1 MKGVIQ
7 TVDSWSHVAVIS
19 AENGQEYTMR
29 IEQWN
34 DKGNFPQIGQNVE
47 FMVAGSSAID
57 VNPDR
62 NAPSIQQQP
71 SSTFNNNTNPSLQ
84 ASHIAQNLS
93 DGVSQSVDFLS
104 NAFNQLPQVQ
114 EHSRKSEDEF
124 KSTDWIIKAV
134 KSSLN
139 FKGRSRRAEF
149 VNFVLFTIGIL
160 IVAKMLALSVGMLI
174 GGNLIYM
181 VAMLVLF
188 IPFVAVTTR
197 RLHDLNAT
205 GWLQVLLLLPVFN
218 LCFLI
223 FLMLKDSNAGPNKF
237 GNPVK

>member
-7 TVDSWSHVAVIS
+7 KVDSCSHVAVIL

-34 DKGNFPQIGQNVE
+34 DKGSFPQIGQNVE

-57 VNPDR
+57 VDPDS
-62 NAPSIQQQP
+62 NAPTIQQQ
-71 SSTFNNNTNPSLQ
+71 SSNTLNNNTNPSLH
-84 ASHIAQNLS
+84 ASNIAQNFS
-93 DGVSQSVDFLS
+93 NGVSQSVDMLT
-104 NAFNQLPQVQ
+104 NALNQLPQVQ
-114 EHSRKSEDEF
+114 EQSRKSEADF
-124 KSTDWIIKAV
+124 KSTDWIIKAA

-149 VNFVLFTIGIL
+149 VNFVLFTLGIL
-160 IVAKMLALSVGMLI
+160 IVAKMLALSAGMLV
-174 GGNLIYM
+174 GGNLIYI
-181 VAMLVLF
+181 VAMLILF
-188 IPFVAVTTR
+188 VPFVAVTTR

-205 GWLQVLLLLPVFN
+205 GWLQLLLLLPVFN

-223 FLMLKDSNAGPNKF
+223 FLMLKDSNSGPNKF